1 MQVPLDDLQE
11 HPLNSE
17 IYGDEAAQ
25 DDLVESIA
33 ETGIVSPLI
42 ANSQNGRIV
51 SGNTRFRAARQIGL
65 ETVPVVYKS
74 LSEADEHLHVV
85 TGNVA
90 RSKTNLQR
98 VREYQILL
106 AGFKKQ
112 AKEGGA
118 KSKAGKAGAKSRQKA
133 ADIVGESPA
142 TLQKGVAVVKAIETL
157 HKNGD
162 DSGAKRLAEIL
173 NRRRGFDPAEQ
184 EAIKMGLIAAPKKKA
199 KSTEPDK
206 AEPTCTNTTSDQQ
219 SDGSE
224 ASAAANEEQPSKEQS
239 EATPVSNLALLL
251 RQATPL
257 LADAAKWSD
266 QEKEQIGSLFAKFA
280 AAMALAGIKPN

>member
-17 IYGDEAAQ
+17 IYGDEAPQ
-25 DDLVESIA
+25 DDLVESIN

-118 KSKAGKAGAKSRQKA
+118 ESKAGKAGAKSRQKA

-173 NRRRGFDPAEQ
+173 NRRRGFDPAEK
-184 EAIKMGLIAAPKKKA
+184 EAIKMGVIAASKKKA
-199 KSTEPDK
+199 TSAESDK
-206 AEPTCTNTTSDQQ
+206 AESASTNTKSDEQP
-219 SDGSE
+219 DICK
-224 ASAAANEEQPSKEQS
+224 AVAAAVEGQSSEEQPGAS
-239 EATPVSNLALLL
+239 PVSTLALLL
-251 RQATPL
+251 HQATPL
-257 LADAAKWSD
+257 LADAATWSD

-280 AAMALAGIKPN
+280 AAVALAGIKPH